1 MRTEEARP
9 PHRPGQCMDGRHI
22 GAKETIVAY
31 ILLGCLAYI
40 TVAAVV

>member
-1 MRTEEARP
+1 MRAEEASR
-9 PHRPGQCMDGRHI
+9 RANAGTRMDGRHI

-31 ILLGCLAYI
+31 ILLACLSYI